1 MKLVKEESRIALVE
15 EDGKLVGE
23 VTFPVIDGVIQ
34 INHTFVDEAYRGQGI
49 AGQLLDEV
57 VKTLRERGVKALPVC
72 AYSVSYFAKH
82 PENQDVI
89 RR

>member
-1 MKLVKEESRIALVE
+1 MKLVKEDNRISYVE

-23 VTFPVIDGVIQ
+23 VTFPRIDGILQ

-49 AGQLLDEV
+49 AGKLLDEV
-57 VKTLRERGVKALPVC
+57 VKTLRERGEKALPVC